1 MENPRSDRHPA
12 PEESVLDRSLSSGIE
27 PAEHVTFIV
36 IEAIGSFLH
45 GMPVLC
51 LLLSILLGTVIGRV
65 HIKGVGLGAVVGTLL
80 AGLVIGIIARP
91 ELPEQMRWLFFYL
104 FLFSIGYSVGP
115 QLFSGSLRQTLP
127 QVALAVT
134 IGVSGLASVIAVV
147 ALFGFD
153 EGLAVGIF
161 SGGLTQSAA
170 LGTGISAINE
180 LPLPEDAKAALIN
193 NAPLG
198 DAITYGFGDLGLI
211 VFLTWLGPKLLGV
224 DLKKAS
230 KVLEGSLKGGGDETG
245 VFRGTNYAFRALR
258 IENAAI
264 AGRTVGQLE
273 ESGATV
279 RLAVQRVRR
288 GEQVLGLDPSLTLQL
303 GDEIA
308 VSARRSVFSEVDRLI
323 GPEIDAPDLLAVPM
337 QTASIVVTNR
347 QAMSRSLS
355 ELAANAQLRGVYLES
370 LQRGTVQ
377 LPREPGVRVQ
387 RGDVLHV
394 VGAPDAVDRAG
405 AFMGF
410 VERDLSRTDLAFLA
424 GGICC
429 GILLALAK
437 VSIGGVS
444 IGLGVAGSIL
454 LVGVLGGWFRSR
466 YPVFGSIPEPAQRLL
481 MDLGLTV
488 FVALIG
494 LKAGPHAVEA
504 YHAKGGLFFAQIFV
518 SGVIVTMVP
527 LIVGTLVGHW
537 IFRMSPIMLLGGLAG
552 AQTCPPGLA
561 ALRESSGSDV
571 VSLGYA
577 VPYAISSVLL
587 TICGPVV
594 VAIVHAM
601 RT

>member
-1 MENPRSDRHPA
+1 
-12 PEESVLDRSLSSGIE
+12 
-27 PAEHVTFIV
+27 V
-36 IEAIGSFLH
+36 IETIGSFLH
-45 GMPVLC
+45 GIPVLC
-51 LLLSILLGTVIGRV
+51 LLLSILLGTVIGGV

-80 AGLVIGIIARP
+80 AGLLIGIVARP

-115 QLFSGSLRQTLP
+115 QLFAGSFKQTLP
-127 QVALAVT
+127 QIALALT
-134 IGVSGLASVIAVV
+134 IAVSGLASVIAMV
-147 ALFGFD
+147 AFFGFD

-180 LPLPEDAKAALIN
+180 LPISEAAKAALID

-211 VFLTWLGPKLLGV
+211 VFLTWLGPKLLRV
-224 DLKKAS
+224 DLKRESRSLAAT
-230 KVLEGSLKGGGDETG
+230 LKGSGDETG

-258 IENAAI
+258 IENAAV
-264 AGRTVGQLE
+264 AGRTVGELE
-273 ESGATV
+273 ESGAAL

-288 GEQVLGLDPSLTLQL
+288 REQVLGLHPSLTLQI

-308 VSARRSVFSEVDRLI
+308 ISARRGIFSDLDRSI

-337 QTASIVVTNR
+337 QASSIVVTNR

-355 ELAANAQLRGVYLES
+355 ELAANAKLRGVYLES
-370 LQRGTVQ
+370 LQRCTVR

-387 RGDVLHV
+387 RGDILHV
-394 VGAPDAVDRAG
+394 VGAPDDVERAG

-424 GGICC
+424 GGICV

-437 VSIGGVS
+437 ISIGGVS
-444 IGLGVAGSIL
+444 IGLGAAGSIL

-504 YHAKGGLFFAQIFV
+504 YHLKGGLFFAQIFF
-518 SGVIVTMVP
+518 SGVIVTTVP
-527 LIVGTLVGHW
+527 LIIGTLVGRW
-537 IFRMSPIMLLGGLAG
+537 MFRMSPIMLLGGLAG

-561 ALRESSGSDV
+561 ALREASESDV

-577 VPYAISSVLL
+577 VPYAIGSVLL

-601 RT
+601 RS

>member
-1 MENPRSDRHPA
+1 M
-12 PEESVLDRSLSSGIE
+12 
-27 PAEHVTFIV
+27 

-45 GMPVLC
+45 GIPVLC
-51 LLLSILLGTVIGRV
+51 LLLSILLGTVIGGV
-65 HIKGVGLGAVVGTLL
+65 HVKGVGLGAVVGTLL
-80 AGLVIGIIARP
+80 AGLLIGIIARP

-115 QLFSGSLRQTLP
+115 QLFSGSFRQTLP
-127 QVALAVT
+127 QIALALT
-134 IGVSGLASVIAVV
+134 IAVSGLASVLAVV
-147 ALFGFD
+147 AFFGFD

-180 LPLPEDAKAALIN
+180 LPISDDAKAALIN

-224 DLKKAS
+224 DLKRAS
-230 KVLEGSLKGGGDETG
+230 RVLEATLKGSGDETG
-245 VFRGTNYAFRALR
+245 VFRGTNYAFRAVR

-264 AGRTVGQLE
+264 AGRTVGELE
-273 ESGATV
+273 ESAAAV

-288 GEQVLGLDPSLTLQL
+288 GEQLLGLDPSLILQI

-308 VSARRSVFSEVDRLI
+308 VSARRGVFSDVDRFI

-337 QTASIVVTNR
+337 QASSIVVTNR
-347 QAMSRSLS
+347 EAISRTLS

-370 LQRGTVQ
+370 LQRGTVR

-387 RGDVLHV
+387 RGDILHV
-394 VGAPDAVDRAG
+394 VGAPDDVERAG
-405 AFMGF
+405 AFVGF

-437 VSIGGVS
+437 VSVGGVS
-444 IGLGVAGSIL
+444 IGLGAAGSIL

-504 YHAKGGLFFAQIFV
+504 YQAKGGLFFAQIFF
-518 SGVIVTMVP
+518 SGAIVTTVP
-527 LIVGTLVGHW
+527 LIVATLVGHW
-537 IFRMSPIMLLGGLAG
+537 IFRMTPIMLLGGLAG

-561 ALRESSGSDV
+561 ALREASASDV

-577 VPYAISSVLL
+577 VPYAIGSVLL

-594 VAIVHAM
+594 VAIVHTM
-601 RT
+601 RG

>member
-1 MENPRSDRHPA
+1 MCRPT
-12 PEESVLDRSLSSGIE
+12 SLMWHRTCSWQRT
-27 PAEHVTFIV
+27 VTV
-36 IEAIGSFLH
+36 IETVGSFLQ
-45 GMPVLC
+45 GIPVLC
-51 LLLSILLGTVIGRV
+51 LLLSILLGTVIGGI

-80 AGLVIGIIARP
+80 AGLVIGIVARP
-91 ELPEQMRWLFFYL
+91 DLPEQMRWLFFYL

-115 QLFSGSLRQTLP
+115 QLFAGSLSQTLP
-127 QVALAVT
+127 QIVLAFT
-134 IGVSGLASVIAVV
+134 IAVSGLASVLAVV
-147 ALFGFD
+147 AFFGFD

-180 LPLPEDAKAALIN
+180 LPIPEDARAALIN

-224 DLKKAS
+224 DLKRES
-230 KVLEGSLKGGGDETG
+230 RLLESTLKSTGDETG

-264 AGRTVGQLE
+264 AGRTVGELE
-273 ESGATV
+273 EIGASV

-288 GEQVLGLDPSLTLQL
+288 DEQVLALEPSLTLQI

-308 VSARRSVFSEVDRLI
+308 VSARRGVFSDMDRSI

-337 QTASIVVTNR
+337 QASSIVVTNR
-347 QAMSRSLS
+347 QAISRSLS

-370 LQRGTVQ
+370 LQRGAVR
-377 LPREPGVRVQ
+377 LPREPGVPVQ
-387 RGDVLHV
+387 RGDILHV
-394 VGAPDAVDRAG
+394 VGAPDDVERAG

-437 VSIGGVS
+437 VSVGGVS
-444 IGLGVAGSIL
+444 IGLGAAGSIL

-504 YHAKGGLFFAQIFV
+504 YHARGGLFFAQIFL

-527 LIVGTLVGHW
+527 LIVGTLVGRG
-537 IFRMSPIMLLGGLAG
+537 ILRMSPIMLFGGLAG

-561 ALRESSGSDV
+561 ALREASESDV

-577 VPYAISSVLL
+577 VPYAIGSVLL

-601 RT
+601 RN

>member
-1 MENPRSDRHPA
+1 VRAD
-12 PEESVLDRSLSSGIE
+12 PESASHKRIRLASNLLTAHDTI
-27 PAEHVTFIV
+27 TV
-36 IEAIGSFLH
+36 IETIGSFLQ
-45 GMPVLC
+45 GIPVLC
-51 LLLSILLGTVIGRV
+51 LLLSILLGTVIGGV

-80 AGLVIGIIARP
+80 AGLVIGIVARP

-115 QLFSGSLRQTLP
+115 QLFAGSLRQTLP
-127 QVALAVT
+127 QIALALT
-134 IGVSGLASVIAVV
+134 IAASGLASVLAVV
-147 ALFGFD
+147 GFFGFD

-180 LPLPEDAKAALIN
+180 LPISEDAKVALIN

-211 VFLTWLGPKLLGV
+211 VFLTWLGPKLLRM
-224 DLKKAS
+224 DLKRDAKAMERT
-230 KVLEGSLKGGGDETG
+230 LEGGGNDTG

-258 IENAAI
+258 IENAAV
-264 AGRTVGQLE
+264 AGRTVAELE
-273 ESGATV
+273 ESTAAV

-288 GEQVLGLDPSLTLQL
+288 GEQVLGLEPSLRLQI
-303 GDEIA
+303 GDELA
-308 VSARRSVFSEVDRLI
+308 VSARRGVFSDVDRSI
-323 GPEIDAPDLLAVPM
+323 GPEIDAPELLAVPM
-337 QTASIVVTNR
+337 QASSIVVTSR
-347 QAMSRSLS
+347 QIAACTLA
-355 ELAANAQLRGVYLES
+355 ELAGSAQLRGVYLES
-370 LQRGTVQ
+370 LQRGTVR

-387 RGDVLHV
+387 RGDILHV
-394 VGAPDAVDRAG
+394 VGAPDDVERAG
-405 AFMGF
+405 ALIGF

-444 IGLGVAGSIL
+444 IGLGAAGSIL

-504 YHAKGGLFFAQIFV
+504 YHEKGGVFFAQIFF
-518 SGVIVTMVP
+518 SGAIVTMVP
-527 LIVGTLVGHW
+527 LLVGTLVGRR
-537 IFRMSPIMLLGGLAG
+537 IFRLSPIMLLGGLAG

-561 ALRESSGSDV
+561 ALREASESDV

-577 VPYAISSVLL
+577 VPYAIGSVLL

-601 RT
+601 RH